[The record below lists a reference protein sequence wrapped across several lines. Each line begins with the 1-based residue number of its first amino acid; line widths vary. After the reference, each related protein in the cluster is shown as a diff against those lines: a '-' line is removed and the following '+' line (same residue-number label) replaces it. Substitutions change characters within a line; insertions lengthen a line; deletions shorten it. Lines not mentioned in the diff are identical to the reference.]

1 MRVRQIAAEKLSVV
15 TGEAWVDT
23 SRRPYVKDGV
33 AWVPVRENFEADCLL
48 PERTPYDGPGYRMF
62 GDIAVL
68 GEEPS
73 PKGLRALIDWK
84 KPRGVVVLSSINSEL
99 RLPAARLIWGQS
111 GDVCIHENGLKYWM
125 DPTKVMFS
133 AGNREEKRNLA
144 GMVAACAAGE
154 RIADMFAGIG
164 YFTLPCAKAGGKVH
178 AMELNP
184 VSHGYLMRNLKANHI
199 EEQVIASCGDCRGL
213 LSGIYDR
220 IVMGHFDAIDYLS
233 DALAHSHNGT
243 ILHLHSLDDQTEQ
256 IRRICAESGS
266 TCTITARRVK
276 KYAPGRWHMVHDV
289 VMK

>member
-1 MRVRQIAAEKLSVV
+1 MRARQITADKLRSIR
-15 TGEAWVDT
+15 GENWIDT

-33 AWVPVRENFEADCLL
+33 AWVPVRENFEADCHL
-48 PERTPYDGPGYRMF
+48 PERTSYDGPGYRML

-73 PKGLRALIDWK
+73 AEELQTLINWK
-84 KPRGVVVLSSINSEL
+84 NPRGVVVLSSLTGNM
-99 RLPAARLIWGQS
+99 RLPAARLIWGQA

-133 AGNREEKRNLA
+133 VGNREEKRILV
-144 GMVAACAAGE
+144 GMVAACAPGE

-164 YFTLPCAKAGGKVH
+164 YFTISCAAAGGRVH

-184 VSHGYLMRNLKANHI
+184 VSYEYLMRNLKANQI
-199 EEQVIASCGDCRGL
+199 EEQVITSCGDCRDL

-220 IVMGHFDAIDYLS
+220 IVMGHFDAIEYLS
-233 DALAHSHNGT
+233 DALTHTRIGT
-243 ILHLHSLDDQTEQ
+243 VLHLHSLDDQTEH
-256 IRRICAESGS
+256 IRRICAESGR

-289 VMK
+289 VM